1 MGSHLPLTVAHL
13 AAALSGGWS
22 LLASANHTKY
32 PSTQGSEIAATTFR
46 SSRSCRGPCAQI
58 KRTTA
63 ARASETHTNMAVA
76 IVLILGYI
84 SVACWSLLFVPQ
96 IVKNYRG
103 SNAEG
108 LSLLMC
114 TMWAVSG
121 FSVDAY
127 YVRARPLYTQAFL
140 KQHTDPI
147 P

>member
-1 MGSHLPLTVAHL
+1 
-13 AAALSGGWS
+13 
-22 LLASANHTKY
+22 
-32 PSTQGSEIAATTFR
+32 
-46 SSRSCRGPCAQI
+46 
-58 KRTTA
+58 
-63 ARASETHTNMAVA
+63 MAVA

-103 SNAEG
+103 ANAEG

-127 YVRARPLYTQAFL
+127 YVRAP
-140 KQHTDPI
+140 PI
-147 P
+147 PFLEWRVYALRRARTGLRFLRR